1 MKMMKTLLTTV
12 LIAAAE
18 LLEAE
23 PLVTDFVPGAGCA
36 AFGITQFSL
45 WTAPANAPDAKT
57 WQGRCLIGSTNIV
70 WDSTNA
76 VNPCLVFVSMDF
88 GTNAVPVGYSL
99 AESFDINL
107 LPLPI
112 PAAPAIVGTHRP

>member
-1 MKMMKTLLTTV
+1 MKMKPITTICALLTMV
-12 LIAAAE
+12 FGIS
-18 LLEAE
+18 AE

-57 WQGRCLIGSTNIV
+57 WQGRCLIGSTNIL